1 MRSRD
6 SIPEVEDEDLNEM
19 EDTMIEIDWE
29 EIEEE
34 IREEI
39 EEEIREELRKMEQ
52 KLEKGGVERMKSKNY
67 MEL

>member
-34 IREEI
+34 IREE
-39 EEEIREELRKMEQ
+39 LRKMEQ